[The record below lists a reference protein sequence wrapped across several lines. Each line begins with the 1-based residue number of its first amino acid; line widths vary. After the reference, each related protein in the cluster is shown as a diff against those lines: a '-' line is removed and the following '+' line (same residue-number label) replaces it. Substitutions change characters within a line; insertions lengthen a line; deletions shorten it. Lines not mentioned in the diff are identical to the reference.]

1 MPRKVLPKAR
11 TNFHVHLIDAA
22 TWNRTHASSVAPDWA
37 TVARASKSYLIP
49 ALRGLRRSSPENARS
64 CRRPG
69 QWRRQTRCRRRHRGD
84 EMPVAGPDT
93 RYCRDQS
100 SGWSSKFGFHL
111 EASNFFLSEF
121 LPMLVVLWLEEK
133 CLDWDVLG
141 SIPVTSKLF
150 SEEPAKLNC

>member
-1 MPRKVLPKAR
+1 MPYSVLPKAR
-11 TNFHVHLIDAA
+11 TNFYVHLIDTA

-84 EMPVAGPDT
+84 EMPVAGPEK
-93 RYCRDQS
+93 RCCRAQS
-100 SGWSSKFGFHL
+100 SGLSSKSGFHL
-111 EASNFFLSEF
+111 KALKSSNTESTTKQLKV
-121 LPMLVVLWLEEK
+121 LVVILWLEEK
-133 CLDWDVLG
+133 CLDWDVLC
-141 SIPVTSKLF
+141 SCPAMSKLF
-150 SEEPAKLNC
+150 CLKS